1 MEKENKKKGQVMNI
15 INKLSVV
22 ISVYNEEAVLDKMY
36 QAVVPVVESLP
47 CEYELLFVND
57 GSKDASPA
65 ILDRLAMESEKV
77 KVIHFSRNYGH
88 EAAMIAGSDYS
99 TGDGV
104 ICMDA
109 DLQHPPIVLK
119 YMYKAM
125 ESGADF
131 CIPSRLIP
139 GGDDGGLNWYRKFVS
154 GTARKIGQVMLPCLR
169 KISDPTSGLFMF
181 RREVIENADLQP
193 IGWKIMV
200 EVLAMGTYS
209 KVVEIPYKF
218 QQRTEGESKLSGKVT
233 LEYLKQL
240 KNLRKRY
247 NKSNKYEVEV
257 WSTERMMA

>member
-1 MEKENKKKGQVMNI
+1 MTREFFLKESMI
-15 INKLSVV
+15 MLSVV
-22 ISVYNEEAVLDKMY
+22 IPTFNESKNIRNLVAQIDVALKGVDYEIVFVDDSKDNTPDVIMEVAKEYPQVRMEHRKNGTGLATAVLDGFKL
-36 QAVVPVVESLP
+36 AKG
-47 CEYELLFVND
+47 EYM
-57 GSKDASPA
+57 A
-65 ILDRLAMESEKV
+65 
-77 KVIHFSRNYGH
+77 
-88 EAAMIAGSDYS
+88 
-99 TGDGV
+99 
-104 ICMDA
+104 CMDA

-119 YMYKAM
+119 YMYRAM

-139 GGDDGGLNWYRKFVS
+139 GGDDGGLNWY
-154 GTARKIGQVMLPCLR
+154 R

-247 NKSNKYEVEV
+247 NKSNRYEVEI
-257 WSTERMMA
+257 WSTERMMKGDK

>member
-1 MEKENKKKGQVMNI
+1 M
-15 INKLSVV
+15 LSVV
-22 ISVYNEEAVLDKMY
+22 VPTFNEGKNIRNLVTQIDDALKGIPYEIVFVDDSKDDTPQVIMEVAKDFPAVRMEHRTGETGLATAVLKGF
-36 QAVVPVVESLP
+36 SLAKG
-47 CEYELLFVND
+47 EYM
-57 GSKDASPA
+57 A
-65 ILDRLAMESEKV
+65 
-77 KVIHFSRNYGH
+77 
-88 EAAMIAGSDYS
+88 
-99 TGDGV
+99 
-104 ICMDA
+104 CMDA

-154 GTARKIGQVMLPCLR
+154 GTARKIGQFMLPCLR

-181 RREVIENADLQP
+181 RRE
-193 IGWKIMV
+193 
-200 EVLAMGTYS
+200 GTYK

-233 LEYLKQL
+233 MEYLKQL

-247 NKSNKYEVEV
+247 NKANHYEVEI
-257 WSTERMMA
+257 WSTEKMMAE